1 VGDVGKVA
9 NVDNVKISVGVRAD
23 AKRFAEL
30 HVARITEGFL
40 PVLGTDFLGRLYR
53 RVVASDDAFAFVAH
67 SEGPAVGFCAVALD
81 VGALYK
87 RFMTHDGLL
96 AGALAAPQIVR
107 NARRVFET
115 LRYTTHDGGEL
126 PKPEILSVAVDA
138 SVAGRGVGRALVER
152 SQAEMVR
159 RGVPAAKV
167 VAGSDNAAAL
177 GLYRACGFE
186 EAARIQVHAGIQSS
200 ILVWQAPDREGR
212 RKASNSDALRRP
224 ARAGD
229 TAAAAA
235 GEGGE

>member
-1 VGDVGKVA
+1 MV
-9 NVDNVKISVGVRAD
+9 
-23 AKRFAEL
+23 
-30 HVARITEGFL
+30 
-40 PVLGTDFLGRLYR
+40 
-53 RVVASDDAFAFVAH
+53 
-67 SEGPAVGFCAVALD
+67 
-81 VGALYK
+81 
-87 RFMTHDGLL
+87 HDGLL
-96 AGALAAPQIVR
+96 AGAIAAPQILR

-115 LRYTTHDGGEL
+115 LRYTTHDGGEV

-186 EAARIQVHAGIQSS
+186 EVARIQVHAGIESS
-200 ILVWQAPDREGR
+200 VLVWQADREGR
-212 RKASNSDALRRP
+212 RSAPQSGALRRP

-229 TAAAAA
+229 IAGEGA
-235 GEGGE
+235 GEGGA

>member
-1 VGDVGKVA
+1 
-9 NVDNVKISVGVRAD
+9 
-23 AKRFAEL
+23 
-30 HVARITEGFL
+30 
-40 PVLGTDFLGRLYR
+40 
-53 RVVASDDAFAFVAH
+53 
-67 SEGPAVGFCAVALD
+67 

-138 SVAGRGVGRALVER
+138 SVAGQGVGRALVER

-177 GLYRACGFE
+177 ALYRACGFE
-186 EAARIQVHAGIQSS
+186 EVARIQVHAGVESS
-200 ILVWQAPDREGR
+200 VLVWEANREGR
-212 RKASNSDALRRP
+212 RRASNSDALRRP
-224 ARAGD
+224 SRAGD
-229 TAAAAA
+229 TARRGS